1 MLMKTRDVNAYLGEK
16 RERKLSLKLRLKFS
30 ETGKH
35 I

>member
-1 MLMKTRDVNAYLGEK
+1 MGMKTLDVNASLGEK

-30 ETGKH
+30 ETGNH